1 MSSEEAKAIALGNL
15 IGELDIAA
23 EITLGQRLVPG
34 RVLEGYHGDIASG
47 NLVPEH
53 LKYPGERGGKR
64 MNGKRMNGKRMN
76 GGGICEDNIYVRLAI
91 DSAIILASAAVVVG
105 VGYAGFATLQA
116 FMNVYGLSPATI
128 SIIESL
134 YNSLIATGGAILTS
148 LYNVASSAVS
158 IGQSLGTVA
167 TTAARGIYDSAGP
180 VLTAFARAAPAI
192 AAGRYIGTNRNAYE
206 DAKNI
211 LDTLDAQYQAITSY
225 TGAITRSMTE
235 KKANIERQMASARD
249 ALKSTYEN
257 VKSGAESTVS
267 KSSSLYLAIRTK
279 ICQLI
284 DSGIEAVDITA
295 GLEEALA
302 TINFEGGRRRRRTKK
317 HKRSMK
323 STFKKGGVKSSKR
336 RYTKRSSKHRK

>member
-15 IGELDIAA
+15 IGELDIAS

-34 RVLEGYHGDIASG
+34 RIIEGYHGDIASG
-47 NLVPEH
+47 LRVPEH
-53 LKYPGERGGKR
+53 LKYPGEKGGKR
-64 MNGKRMNGKRMN
+64 MSGKRMS

-116 FMNVYGLSPATI
+116 FMNVYALSPATI
-128 SIIESL
+128 AIIESL

-148 LYNVASSAVS
+148 LYNVGSSAVS
-158 IGQSLGTVA
+158 IGQSFGTVA
-167 TTAARGIYDSAGP
+167 TTVARGMYASAGP
-180 VLTAFARAAPAI
+180 VLNAFARAAPAI

-211 LDTLDAQYQAITSY
+211 LTTLDAQYKAITSY
-225 TGAITRSMTE
+225 TGAITRSMTD
-235 KKANIERQMASARD
+235 KKTNIERQLASAQET
-249 ALKSTYEN
+249 LKSTYET
-257 VKSGAESTVS
+257 VKSGAESSAS

-284 DSGIEAVDITA
+284 DRGVEAVDITA

-302 TINFEGGRRRRRTKK
+302 TINFEGGRRRRRTRK

-323 STFKKGGVKSSKR
+323 PAFKKGGVKSSKR
-336 RYTKRSSKHRK
+336 KHSKRTTKHRK

>member
-1 MSSEEAKAIALGNL
+1 MSSEEAQAIALGNL
-15 IGELDIAA
+15 IGELDIAS

-34 RVLEGYHGDIASG
+34 RIIEGYHGDIAMG
-47 NLVPEH
+47 VRVPEH
-53 LKYPGERGGKR
+53 LKYPGEKGGKR
-64 MNGKRMNGKRMN
+64 MTGKRMN

-116 FMNVYGLSPATI
+116 FMNVYALSPATI
-128 SIIESL
+128 AIIESL

-148 LYNVASSAVS
+148 LYNVGSSAVS
-158 IGQSLGTVA
+158 IGQSFGTVA
-167 TTAARGIYDSAGP
+167 TTVARGMYASAGP
-180 VLTAFARAAPAI
+180 VLNAFARAAPAI

-211 LDTLDAQYQAITSY
+211 LTTLDAQYQAITSY

-249 ALKSTYEN
+249 TLKSTYET

-302 TINFEGGRRRRRTKK
+302 TINFEGGRRRRRTRK